1 MGNIERSWTLEGI
14 VLAYPSGATSDDVK
28 VTGPSIERGERV
40 EVVSLAQL
48 QGAVSGLYACPQGH
62 RSTVTRHPNP
72 EGVRRCFFCGEVAD
86 PAGGQ

>member
-28 VTGPSIERGERV
+28 VTGPSIE
-40 EVVSLAQL
+40 SLAQL